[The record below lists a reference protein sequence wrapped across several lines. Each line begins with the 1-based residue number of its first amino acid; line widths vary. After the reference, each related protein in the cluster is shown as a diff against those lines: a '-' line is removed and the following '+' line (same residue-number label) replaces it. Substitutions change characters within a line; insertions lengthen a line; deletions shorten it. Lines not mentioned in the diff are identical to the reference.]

1 MKSRIW
7 IIALVVAAATFT
19 TASAQDVREAARK
32 AEADRQAALQ
42 RAQEVEE
49 KIVSDR
55 AALTAELEKLEAQKK
70 QLEADLLGLEKRKVS
85 DEARFEKLTEKWTN
99 KEVEF
104 REISGNVRIAAK
116 DIEAL
121 LTQSLL
127 TAVAQERLATIAPI
141 LDAGYFPDIDD
152 ISGMTN
158 VLIDEMKRSGQ
169 VSLQKGPYVGR
180 DGLNHTGDILT
191 LGKFT
196 AMYRAEDGE
205 IGYLNYAPGSKR
217 FFALTTLPGGK
228 MARGMESYFEG
239 RSEVVPIDIASG
251 ESLAQIGDKM
261 NLFEEFILGGP
272 VMYPILLVGIYVTLF
287 TAYKLVY
294 LKRVHGDTDTIMG
307 TVNDLAAK
315 NDWPGVDEIM
325 RKHQNHNWPV
335 VNVIRDGIRARREDR
350 ETLES
355 VLQESILREMPR
367 LERGVS
373 VVAVLGA
380 IAPLLG
386 LLGTVTGMITTFQV
400 ITLYGTG
407 DPKLMSSG
415 ISEALIATKWGLC
428 VAVPTMLIHT
438 LLARRVN
445 GVVSDMEEKAVG
457 LSNII
462 QKEQRRGS
470 LVASA

>member
-1 MKSRIW
+1 MKKTISFALACW
-7 IIALVVAAATFT
+7 IATVA
-19 TASAQDVREAARK
+19 TASAQDVREAAKK
-32 AEADRQAALQ
+32 AEADRQSAEARAA
-42 RAQEVEE
+42 EVDA

-55 AALTAELEKLEAQKK
+55 ATLVAEVEKLEAQAK
-70 QLEADLLGLEKRKVS
+70 QLAADVQALQKRKTVG
-85 DEARFEKLTEKWTN
+85 DERREKLAEKWSE

-121 LTQSLL
+121 LNTSQL
-127 TAVAQERLATIAPI
+127 TALAPERLDKVGPI
-141 LDAGYFPDIDD
+141 LDPGYFPDIDD
-152 ISGMTN
+152 ISGLTD
-158 VLIDEMKRSGQ
+158 VLLDEMRRSGQ
-169 VSLQKGPYVGR
+169 VALVQGAYVGR
-180 DGLNHTGDILT
+180 DGENHTGDILT

-196 AMYRAEDGE
+196 AMYRAPEE
-205 IGYLNYAPGSKR
+205 IGFLTYSPESKKL
-217 FFALTTLPGGK
+217 FALTALPGRK
-228 MARGMESYFEG
+228 MANAMKNYFEG
-239 RSEVVPIDIASG
+239 KTGVVPIDLASG
-251 ESLAQIGDKM
+251 ESLVGIGDRASIV
-261 NLFEEFILGGP
+261 EEFKQGGNI
-272 VMYPILLVGIYVTLF
+272 MWPILVVGLVVVVF
-287 TAYKLVY
+287 TTYKLIY

-315 NDWPGVDEIM
+315 SDWPGIEAIM
-325 RKHQNHNWPV
+325 QKHQNHNWPV
-335 VNVIRDGIRARREDR
+335 VNVIRNGIQARHEDR

-355 VLQESILREMPR
+355 VLQESILRELPR

-373 VVAVLGA
+373 VMAVLGA

-415 ISEALIATKWGLC
+415 ISEALVATKWGLC

-438 LLARRVN
+438 LLSRRVH
-445 GVVSDMEEKAVG
+445 GVVSDMEEKAVT
-457 LSNII
+457 LSNTI

>member
-1 MKSRIW
+1 MKKMTLLALAVL
-7 IIALVVAAATFT
+7 IASFAS
-19 TASAQDVREAARK
+19 ASAQDVREAAKK
-32 AEADRQAALQ
+32 ADADRQAAEA
-42 RAQEVEE
+42 RAEQVEE
-49 KIVSDR
+49 QITSDR
-55 AALTAELEKLEAQKK
+55 AALRAEVEKLEAQAK
-70 QLEADLLGLEKRKVS
+70 QLSADVQALQKRKTAGQERH
-85 DEARFEKLTEKWTN
+85 EALTEKWTT

-121 LTQSLL
+121 LNASQL
-127 TAVAQERLATIAPI
+127 TALSPERLDRIAPV
-141 LDAGYFPDIDD
+141 LESGYFPGIDD
-152 ISGMTN
+152 ISGMTA
-158 VLIDEMKRSGQ
+158 VLIDEMQRSGQ
-169 VSLQKGPYVGR
+169 VTLQQGPYVGR
-180 DGLNHTGDILT
+180 DGENHEGDILT

-196 AMYRAEDGE
+196 AMYRSPEEVGFLTYSPD
-205 IGYLNYAPGSKR
+205 SKKL
-217 FFALTTLPGGK
+217 FALVNLPSRKMTKEMANYIAGK
-228 MARGMESYFEG
+228 TES
-239 RSEVVPIDIASG
+239 VPLDIASG
-251 ESLAQIGDKM
+251 ESLVGIGEKSDIV
-261 NLFEEFILGGP
+261 EEFKQGGQI
-272 VMYPILLVGIYVTLF
+272 MWPILLVGLVVVTF
-287 TAYKLVY
+287 TTYKLIY

-307 TVNDLAAK
+307 AVNDLAAK
-315 NDWPGVDEIM
+315 GDWPGVDAIVQ
-325 RKHQNHNWPV
+325 KHQNHNWPV
-335 VNVIRDGIRARREDR
+335 VNVIREGVRARGEDR

-373 VVAVLGA
+373 VMAVLGA

-438 LLARRVN
+438 LLSRRVH
-445 GVVSDMEEKAVG
+445 GVVSDMEEKAVTM
-457 LSNII
+457 SNII

-470 LVASA
+470 HVASA